1 VADIPPLR
9 ATLTGSA
16 AGFVKAIRNAVAS
29 LESLV
34 EAAEAAGEACAEA
47 LTFIA
52 EGAAEMT
59 ESVRESAASTSEAFA
74 AMNDEAREAGVGI
87 AALGEDIVAAMRE
100 AAVSVAE
107 AAAEIKAAAVEMG
120 ESVTAESAEAGEA
133 AEGMGA
139 KFLGLGE
146 IGGMIKAAL
155 PLSLAAVGYESIK
168 MAANFQSAMT
178 TLATQANVPQAQIK
192 QLSNGVLDLAGKV
205 GQSPDSLGEA
215 IFHIESSFG
224 SMGITGSKALNM
236 LQVAAEGATVGHANL
251 VDVTNALG
259 AAITSGIPGVQ
270 NYSQA
275 MGALNAIVGS
285 GDMTMQ
291 NLADAFGGGMI
302 ATIKGY
308 GLSLADAGAALATFG
323 DNNIRGAQAGTMLR
337 MATQALAVPVATAGD
352 ELKKLGLTSTSL
364 ADDMQKGGLK
374 LAITDLVNHM
384 NAIGVSADQQ
394 GQVITTVFGK
404 KAGAGIDILVGQEQR
419 FLSKYPAM
427 AAGAQSFGSAWTQTT
442 KTLSQQLDDIKYGFE
457 SVMIRI
463 GEGLIP
469 QVSKFISLLEDK
481 GAPIVHSFATA
492 LSGIASGFSG
502 SATKVAAGPT
512 QGAAARMQEGAG
524 AIAPPDLTPWQKVG
538 VVLKQVAG
546 DFAAFGDDCARS
558 FANIAKA
565 AGPTLAMLGTTGLGA
580 LKAVGGILK
589 DVVGPALEAFTGFLS
604 KNKGLVKDFAEV
616 ILAGLL
622 VKLTAIGSVK
632 AATGV
637 VDLATKILSFPTS
650 AVSGIKTAFEGL
662 QKSVGKLKDAASG
675 IKDAFSKIPWSSI
688 GQNIA
693 KPFQAAWG
701 GIKSGASNAAQYAQK
716 AWGAAQDGLT
726 SLAAKAGNAW
736 RGAQDLMVSGAEKAG
751 NAWRGIKGAVSD
763 AADAAQDFGS
773 KAGAAISDVA
783 QTSWS
788 GIVSGVQGFT
798 DATKAAAIATLDFS
812 KKQLIAAGTA
822 LKEGAEIAW
831 TKTME
836 LADAAAAKAAAIGQ
850 WLLDAAMDASPIMLI
865 IIGIGL
871 LVAAFLYCWDH
882 FAGFRDFWEGTWK
895 LIQGAASDAWD
906 LIKSCFDGI
915 VSAVGSVVNFVKSH
929 WQLLL
934 AILTGPIGLAV
945 YAITHYWGDIKKIF
959 DDGWNA
965 VVSAGETAARWMEA
979 LPGRIMG
986 WFSGAA
992 SWLVSAG
999 QDIMSGLW
1007 NGIQSMGSWIAGA
1020 IMGLIKDV
1028 VPGPVL
1034 KILGI
1039 NSPSKVFHQIGLY
1052 TMQGLTNG
1060 ILAGGPQTAAAT
1072 SRMASNL
1079 VTAGSRAI
1087 TSASALHAVG
1097 SGAAASASGGTT
1109 YNVTVQVAGTVVS
1122 EKNLRDQIQK
1132 AFLQLG
1138 MRNSKT
1144 YQPYAR

>member
-87 AALGEDIVAAMRE
+87 AALGEDIVAAMR
-100 AAVSVAE
+100 
-107 AAAEIKAAAVEMG
+107 

-427 AAGAQSFGSAWTQTT
+427 AA
-442 KTLSQQLDDIKYGFE
+442 
-457 SVMIRI
+457 R
-463 GEGLIP
+463 
-469 QVSKFISLLEDK
+469 
-481 GAPIVHSFATA
+481 
-492 LSGIASGFSG
+492 
-502 SATKVAAGPT
+502 
-512 QGAAARMQEGAG
+512 
-524 AIAPPDLTPWQKVG
+524 
-538 VVLKQVAG
+538 
-546 DFAAFGDDCARS
+546 
-558 FANIAKA
+558 
-565 AGPTLAMLGTTGLGA
+565 
-580 LKAVGGILK
+580 
-589 DVVGPALEAFTGFLS
+589 
-604 KNKGLVKDFAEV
+604 
-616 ILAGLL
+616 
-622 VKLTAIGSVK
+622 
-632 AATGV
+632 
-637 VDLATKILSFPTS
+637 
-650 AVSGIKTAFEGL
+650 
-662 QKSVGKLKDAASG
+662 
-675 IKDAFSKIPWSSI
+675 
-688 GQNIA
+688 
-693 KPFQAAWG
+693 
-701 GIKSGASNAAQYAQK
+701 
-716 AWGAAQDGLT
+716 
-726 SLAAKAGNAW
+726 
-736 RGAQDLMVSGAEKAG
+736 
-751 NAWRGIKGAVSD
+751 
-763 AADAAQDFGS
+763 
-773 KAGAAISDVA
+773 
-783 QTSWS
+783 
-788 GIVSGVQGFT
+788 
-798 DATKAAAIATLDFS
+798 
-812 KKQLIAAGTA
+812 
-822 LKEGAEIAW
+822 
-831 TKTME
+831 
-836 LADAAAAKAAAIGQ
+836 
-850 WLLDAAMDASPIMLI
+850 
-865 IIGIGL
+865 
-871 LVAAFLYCWDH
+871 
-882 FAGFRDFWEGTWK
+882 
-895 LIQGAASDAWD
+895 
-906 LIKSCFDGI
+906 
-915 VSAVGSVVNFVKSH
+915 
-929 WQLLL
+929 
-934 AILTGPIGLAV
+934 
-945 YAITHYWGDIKKIF
+945 
-959 DDGWNA
+959 
-965 VVSAGETAARWMEA
+965 
-979 LPGRIMG
+979 
-986 WFSGAA
+986 
-992 SWLVSAG
+992 
-999 QDIMSGLW
+999 
-1007 NGIQSMGSWIAGA
+1007 
-1020 IMGLIKDV
+1020 
-1028 VPGPVL
+1028 
-1034 KILGI
+1034 
-1039 NSPSKVFHQIGLY
+1039 SPSGRRGRRPRKRCRSSWM
-1052 TMQGLTNG
+1052 TSS
-1060 ILAGGPQTAAAT
+1060 TAS
-1072 SRMASNL
+1072 SR
-1079 VTAGSRAI
+1079 
-1087 TSASALHAVG
+1087 
-1097 SGAAASASGGTT
+1097 
-1109 YNVTVQVAGTVVS
+1109 
-1122 EKNLRDQIQK
+1122 
-1132 AFLQLG
+1132 
-1138 MRNSKT
+1138 
-1144 YQPYAR
+1144 